1 MDRKVSWRGIGMAV
15 AFVVLAIAL
24 LIGSDYGRHLLG
36 IQFHDKN
43 SPVETPISIAGT
55 YLALAMT
62 VFATWIMARIERR
75 SWLDFG
81 LRGGPRAGRQ
91 FGQGLL
97 VGVAAMLGIA
107 LAIHFAGGMTIRI
120 ANLTPG
126 AGGLALIWT
135 VGFFGIGLFEE
146 TLFRGYF
153 FKRLDEAAPFP
164 TAIVVTSLLFGLA
177 HMSSGFDA
185 GLALFDAVLVA
196 GILAISIQ
204 LTGSLWWAIGFHA
217 AWDWTESYVLGAAD
231 SGIRA
236 EGALFH
242 ADPAGPVWLSGGAS
256 GPEGSVLTFVAGAI
270 ALILM
275 LRRLRAMRG

>member
-1 MDRKVSWRGIGMAV
+1 V
-15 AFVVLAIAL
+15 
-24 LIGSDYGRHLLG
+24 GS
-36 IQFHDKN
+36 
-43 SPVETPISIAGT
+43 
-55 YLALAMT
+55 
-62 VFATWIMARIERR
+62 
-75 SWLDFG
+75 
-81 LRGGPRAGRQ
+81 
-91 FGQGLL
+91 
-97 VGVAAMLGIA
+97 
-107 LAIHFAGGMTIRI
+107 
-120 ANLTPG
+120 
-126 AGGLALIWT
+126 ALIWA

-153 FKRLDEAAPFP
+153 YKRLNEAAPFP

-185 GLALFDAVLVA
+185 GLALFDAVWVA